1 MSILLRGALALGLA
15 AGIAMPALAAEEH
28 PLLTAP
34 LTQAPGRKLVAL
46 TVTFAPGQQSKPH
59 HHDADAFVYMLSGRV
74 RSQVDRGPPR
84 EYGPGESWFEP
95 AGAHHLGTANVSGT
109 EPASFLVVFVA
120 KPEARLTV
128 PDQAVPGQTV
138 PDQVATPARTQSR

>member
-1 MSILLRGALALGLA
+1 MSTLLRCVFALGLV
-15 AGIAMPALAAEEH
+15 AGVALPALAAEEH

-34 LTQAPGRKLVAL
+34 LTQAPGKKLVAL

-59 HHDADAFVYMLSGRV
+59 HHEADAFVYMLSGRV
-74 RSQVDRGPPR
+74 RSQVDREPAR

-109 EPASFLVVFVA
+109 EPATFLVVFVA
-120 KPEARLTV
+120 RPDARLTV
-128 PDQAVPGQTV
+128 PEQAA
-138 PDQVATPARTQSR
+138 PDQISTPARTQSR

>member
-1 MSILLRGALALGLA
+1 MSSLLRHALALGLA

-34 LTQAPGRKLVAL
+34 LTQAPGKQLMAL

-59 HHDADAFVYMLSGRV
+59 HHEADAFVYMLSGHV
-74 RSQVDRGPPR
+74 RSQVDSEPAR

-95 AGAHHLGTANVSGT
+95 AGAHHLGTANVSST
-109 EPASFLVVFVA
+109 EPATFLVVFVA
-120 KPEARLTV
+120 RPDARLTV
-128 PDQAVPGQTV
+128 PDQAA
-138 PDQVATPARTQSR
+138 PDQISTPARTQSR